1 MACDIDCK
9 YYSEEAADKIAV
21 ALKRKGIEYSVAEEG
36 AHQMAVFRFSLPM
49 RGAAEGLLEFSLEM
63 GDIYMN
69 HCWSCIIR
77 ALLPIAPDKGD
88 KPVDRHIRYCIHE
101 YCSRVNQKYHRGCMY
116 MDEEDRIWFRDYYEF
131 SEEDD
136 LTGLV
141 DFIYMLVSEA
151 ESHGFGIYHILTGMV
166 PRDALEISETVNKMI
181 CMDLPIESKAELEAR
196 TNAMFAELAEKVDTN
211 GNISSGS
218 LANGPLK
225 DTERMI
231 LGILKKKPDSS
242 RAYIADKISESVR
255 TVQSVLKALEEKG
268 YIRQIGSKQR
278 PLWEFLK

>member
-1 MACDIDCK
+1 MACDWDCK
-9 YYSEEAADKIAV
+9 YYSEEAADKIAA

-63 GDIYMN
+63 GDIYKN

-88 KPVDRHIRYCIHE
+88 KPVDRLIRYCIHE
-101 YCSRVNQKYHRGCMY
+101 YCSRANQKYHRGCMY
-116 MDEEDRIWFRDYYEF
+116 MDEEDRIWFRHYYEF

-166 PRDALEISETVNKMI
+166 PRDALGISETVNQMI
-181 CMDLPIESKAELEAR
+181 CMDMPIESKAELDAR
-196 TNAMFAELAEKVDTN
+196 TNAMFAELAEKVDAKR
-211 GNISSGS
+211 S
-218 LANGPLK
+218 
-225 DTERMI
+225 D
-231 LGILKKKPDSS
+231 
-242 RAYIADKISESVR
+242 
-255 TVQSVLKALEEKG
+255 
-268 YIRQIGSKQR
+268 
-278 PLWEFLK
+278 